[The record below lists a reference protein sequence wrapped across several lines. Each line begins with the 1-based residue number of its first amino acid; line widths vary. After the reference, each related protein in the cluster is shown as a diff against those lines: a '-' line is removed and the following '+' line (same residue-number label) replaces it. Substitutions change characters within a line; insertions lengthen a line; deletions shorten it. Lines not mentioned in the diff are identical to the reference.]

1 MKNEDIMS
9 PPPHHQKV
17 PLPPI
22 KWYKKLATKKGRIEA
37 GAFLIEGPRSISQ
50 ITSGFPQEIIEIV
63 ISDDHLATPY
73 VNYPCR
79 IVTETQFNSI
89 ANTKTPQGIIAVVRL
104 PADIYSDELPRDIG
118 SKVLL
123 LEDVQDPGN
132 VGTIIRTAAAFGFNG
147 IILSEKCADPVSPKC
162 VQSTAGAVMSIWIR
176 RTSDYLCLAESLK
189 EQGHRLVVADINGS
203 ERPTILNRKGDL
215 VLALGNES
223 IGPSESLLNLADNI
237 VCVPIDNQK
246 VESLNVAVCGAVCM
260 YLSSMQ

>member
-1 MKNEDIMS
+1 MS
-9 PPPHHQKV
+9 KTTNHQNV
-17 PLPPI
+17 PLNPL

-37 GAFLIEGPRSISQ
+37 GAFLIEGPRAISQ
-50 ITSGFPQEIIEIV
+50 IASGFSQEIIEII
-63 ISDDHLATPY
+63 ISDDHLTTPY

-79 IVTETQFNSI
+79 IVTETQLNSI
-89 ANTKTPQGIIAVVRL
+89 ASTKTPQGIIAVVRL
-104 PADIYSDELPRDIG
+104 PADIYSDELPSNIG

-123 LEDVQDPGN
+123 IEDVQDPGN
-132 VGTIIRTAAAFGFNG
+132 VGTIIRTAAAFGFHG

-176 RTSDYLCLAESLK
+176 RTSGYLTLAGNLK
-189 EQGHRLVVADINGS
+189 EQGYQLVVADVNGS
-203 ERPTILNRKGDL
+203 ESPAILNSKGDL

-237 VCVPIDNQK
+237 VCVPIDNEK